1 MNHFYHLVETSPVI
15 DIGDVKV
22 ADDGGSFSIERP
34 MPFKGV
40 FMLLTSEGVPV
51 FEPNAFILHRRIVEG
66 VKDIKPTCFHL
77 LRYYRFLDANSLKWD
92 DHEEQLQRFP
102 IFLYRAYLIGE
113 IERGTLSRNTAVVAL
128 SIARRF
134 YLFCYRHGYIS
145 KLPFEVTGMTKYG
158 QTTTDCS
165 IRSQTRDTN
174 LQPLNELDLQ
184 HVRDNWFSKG
194 LSREFR
200 LMVSVML
207 CVGLRAIEVAN
218 IKPEHFAIPK
228 GFNGKTLTGIW
239 IGSDHNCKTKYG
251 TNRQVS
257 MPVWLM
263 ESINQYH
270 KSERYKKRQQLYFMN
285 TGDMNPPAFINK
297 DGNSFTTQSL
307 NTLWGKLRTAIQE
320 NSNPHFKHKQHDCRA
335 TFGAYKLDSLA
346 QISGL
351 TMLQALEILKK
362 EMGHKDLDTTM
373 LYLKHHDG
381 NPDKNQ
387 IPEITMNLLED
398 EVIHD

>member
-1 MNHFYHLVETSPVI
+1 MNHFYHLVETSPII

-34 MPFKGV
+34 MPIKGV

-66 VKDIKPTCFHL
+66 VKDIKLTCFHL
-77 LRYYRFLDANSLKWD
+77 LRYYRFLGANSLKWD
-92 DHEEQLQRFP
+92 DHEEQLQRYP

-145 KLPFEVTGMTKYG
+145 NLPFEVTGMTKYG

-207 CVGLRAIEVAN
+207 CVGLRAIEVTN
-218 IKPEHFAIPK
+218 IKPQHFAVPK

-362 EMGHKDLDTTM
+362 EMGHKDLNTTM

-381 NPDKNQ
+381 NPEKNQ

>member
-1 MNHFYHLVETSPVI
+1 
-15 DIGDVKV
+15 
-22 ADDGGSFSIERP
+22 
-34 MPFKGV
+34 
-40 FMLLTSEGVPV
+40 
-51 FEPNAFILHRRIVEG
+51 
-66 VKDIKPTCFHL
+66 
-77 LRYYRFLDANSLKWD
+77 
-92 DHEEQLQRFP
+92 
-102 IFLYRAYLIGE
+102 
-113 IERGTLSRNTAVVAL
+113 
-128 SIARRF
+128 
-134 YLFCYRHGYIS
+134 
-145 KLPFEVTGMTKYG
+145 
-158 QTTTDCS
+158 
-165 IRSQTRDTN
+165 
-174 LQPLNELDLQ
+174 
-184 HVRDNWFSKG
+184 
-194 LSREFR
+194 
-200 LMVSVML
+200 
-207 CVGLRAIEVAN
+207 
-218 IKPEHFAIPK
+218 
-228 GFNGKTLTGIW
+228 
-239 IGSDHNCKTKYG
+239 
-251 TNRQVS
+251 

-297 DGNSFTTQSL
+297 DGISFTTQSL

-362 EMGHKDLDTTM
+362 EMGHKDLNTTM